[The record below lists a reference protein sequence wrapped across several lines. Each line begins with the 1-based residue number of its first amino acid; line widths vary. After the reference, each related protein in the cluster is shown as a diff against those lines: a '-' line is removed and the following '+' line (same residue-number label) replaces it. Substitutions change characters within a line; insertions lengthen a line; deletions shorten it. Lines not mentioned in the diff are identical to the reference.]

1 MNCYDILRKQ
11 RRSYD
16 LKIKNR
22 RYSYEEENFV
32 RRRHTTCTF
41 TFSLRAEGG
50 GIGGEGTDYLAMA
63 QDFDTGS
70 VLQIAIEDLSVTSP
84 IFTSSMDEDSYL
96 EALRQQLDLQMEEGM
111 EMTSVDEENGD
122 LMLGSEN
129 YKYFNAVAT
138 ASGVDVNQIYAVK
151 KVGDKNMI
159 AIIYITA
166 DDASADELSALF
178 S

>member
-1 MNCYDILRKQ
+1 
-11 RRSYD
+11 
-16 LKIKNR
+16 
-22 RYSYEEENFV
+22 
-32 RRRHTTCTF
+32 
-41 TFSLRAEGG
+41 
-50 GIGGEGTDYLAMA
+50 
-63 QDFDTGS
+63 
-70 VLQIAIEDLSVTSP
+70 
-84 IFTSSMDEDSYL
+84 MDEDSYL

-129 YKYFNAVAT
+129 YRYFNVVAT